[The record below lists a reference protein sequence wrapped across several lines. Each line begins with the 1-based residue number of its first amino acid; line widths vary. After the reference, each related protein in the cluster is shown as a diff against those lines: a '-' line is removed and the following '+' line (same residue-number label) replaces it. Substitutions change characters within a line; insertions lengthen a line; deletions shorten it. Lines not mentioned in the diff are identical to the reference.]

1 MSEPLSFGKSLI
13 AGGIAGTVEIC
24 IMYPTDVAKTR
35 QQLSKESLS
44 MFETM
49 RAVVRNE
56 GAVNL
61 YRGVTSPIFAEAPK
75 RATKFA
81 TNEVYKNMLRREDGS
96 LPWYRAGLAGALAGT
111 TEAFVNCPFETIK
124 VRMQSKEH
132 LHRYR
137 STADCVSQLVR
148 GEGITALFR
157 GLEAQIWRN
166 AAWNGT
172 YFASIGSARV
182 WLAGYMNSKSSS
194 KAGAGAS
201 SDAPSRWTTLGISFV
216 SGLVGGGLG
225 TLLNTPL
232 DVVKSR
238 MQNQLPTASHA
249 YHWTFPA
256 LLHIYRTEGA
266 RALYKGLGPRFLR
279 LGPGGGI
286 MIVVF
291 DLVSQWLS

>member
-1 MSEPLSFGKSLI
+1 
-13 AGGIAGTVEIC
+13 
-24 IMYPTDVAKTR
+24 MYPTDVAKTR
-35 QQLSKESLS
+35 QQLSRESFS
-44 MFETM
+44 MLQAM
-49 RAVVRNE
+49 RTIIQQE

-81 TNEVYKNMLRREDGS
+81 TNEVYKDLLRRDDGS
-96 LPWYRAGLAGALAGT
+96 LPWHRAGLAGALAGT

-137 STADCVSQLVR
+137 STADCLAQLLR
-148 GEGITALFR
+148 SEGVAALYR

-172 YFASIGSARV
+172 YFASIGTART
-182 WLAGYMNSKSSS
+182 WLAGRWAAPAPTKTSTSNSGKSSPS
-194 KAGAGAS
+194 TVTFS
-201 SDAPSRWTTLGISFV
+201 SAPSRWATLGLSFV

-238 MQNQLPTASHA
+238 MQNQLPNASFV
-249 YHWTFPA
+249 YRWTLPS
-256 LLHIYRTEGA
+256 LVHIYRTEGV

-291 DLVSQWLS
+291 DTVSQWLR